1 VGKFNN
7 APDAADP
14 LAEPELPPLVY
25 NPDWARPIKIRSG
38 GFWDGHWI
46 GFLFLLPFVVMF
58 VLHEPLGMTDAFLMG
73 DRTSANY
80 NLLTFAALF
89 FGSAAFVVY
98 AIALPFVKGRG
109 SRWVVPKIIF
119 LICLWGVFLLAMMS
133 YLSLLR
139 PVTRE
144 P

>member
-1 VGKFNN
+1 MGKFNN

-58 VLHEPLGMTDAFLMG
+58 VLHDP
-73 DRTSANY
+73 
-80 NLLTFAALF
+80 
-89 FGSAAFVVY
+89 
-98 AIALPFVKGRG
+98 ALPQAAILEVDSSCVSPSGLHWSSCQK
-109 SRWVVPKIIF
+109 S
-119 LICLWGVFLLAMMS
+119 
-133 YLSLLR
+133 
-139 PVTRE
+139 
-144 P
+144 